1 AQPSHPAWSLL
12 KIATWR
18 DAPFD
23 EAVRLIVEVGERV
36 TASGRTH
43 ILPSMLQDVLAG
55 KQTEIEETVGYVM
68 NEGLRL
74 AVPVPY
80 TEFAYRTVKAI
91 EESYD
96 GRVS

>member
-1 AQPSHPAWSLL
+1 KHPAWSLFS
-12 KIATWR
+12 IATWR
-18 DAPFD
+18 DASFD
-23 EAVRLIVEVGERV
+23 EAVRMIVEVGERV

-68 NEGLRL
+68 KEGRRL
-74 AVPVPY
+74 GVPVPY
-80 TEFAYRTVKAI
+80 TEFAYRAVKAI

-96 GRVS
+96 GWVS